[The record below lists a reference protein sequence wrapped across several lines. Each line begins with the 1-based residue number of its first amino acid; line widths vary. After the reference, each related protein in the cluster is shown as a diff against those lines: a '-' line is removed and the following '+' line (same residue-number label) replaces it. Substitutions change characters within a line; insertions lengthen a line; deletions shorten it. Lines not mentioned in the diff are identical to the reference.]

1 MSQFN
6 LIDLFVYV
14 DLDTPF
20 SCTNNRI
27 IQYIPK
33 NAYAKPLYH
42 FPSRGKTNFSYLNG
56 FQPLPT
62 LILSPRRFLYTFLHL
77 RRYWNHN
84 THLPR
89 LLRRLLR
96 RLRRLLRRF
105 RRLFRCR
112 LRRLLRL
119 LLSCLRRRLC
129 RLALRFLKKRF
140 LYLLLLYLPRLL
152 RYISRLHLLPL

>member
-1 MSQFN
+1 MAN
-6 LIDLFVYV
+6 LHSFPIL
-14 DLDTPF
+14 T
-20 SCTNNRI
+20 RI
-27 IQYIPK
+27 FLRIPRTTFL
-33 NAYAKPLYH
+33 PILT
-42 FPSRGKTNFSYLNG
+42 FPRVNLNG
-56 FQPLPT
+56 FQRLPI

-77 RRYWNHN
+77 RPYRNRN

-119 LLSCLRRRLC
+119 LVSCLRRRFR

-140 LYLLLLYLPRLL
+140 LYFLLLYLLPRLL
-152 RYISRLHLLPL
+152 RYLSRLHLFPL